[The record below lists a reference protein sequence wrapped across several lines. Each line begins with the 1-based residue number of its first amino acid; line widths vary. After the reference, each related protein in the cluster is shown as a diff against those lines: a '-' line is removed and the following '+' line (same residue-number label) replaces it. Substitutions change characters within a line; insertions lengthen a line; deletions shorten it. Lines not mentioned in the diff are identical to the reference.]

1 MSDLSAKSLS
11 IETWPQ
17 FERLIAAH
25 GGVWGG
31 CWCMAFHPPRGNPP
45 YTAEENRAAKQER
58 VRSGDAHASL
68 VFDGGDCVGW
78 CQYGPTA
85 ELPRIKHRR
94 TYEAGW
100 SALPDWRI
108 TCFFVAKT
116 QRRTGVASVALAG
129 ALDAIRLAGGGRVE
143 SYPEDVTGR
152 KVSNGF
158 LYNATVSLFEAHGF
172 ERARQLGKHH
182 WVVTKDLTS
191 KGG

>member
-1 MSDLSAKSLS
+1 MADLVSRPLS
-11 IETWPQ
+11 VETWPL
-17 FERLIAAH
+17 FERLTEAH

-58 VRSGDAHASL
+58 VQSGDAHASL
-68 VFDGGDCVGW
+68 VLDGDDCVGW

-85 ELPRIKHRR
+85 ELPRIKHKRK
-94 TYEAGW
+94 YEAGL

-108 TCFFVAKT
+108 TCFFAAKT
-116 QRRTGVASVALAG
+116 HRRAGVASVALGG
-129 ALDAIRLAGGGRVE
+129 ALADIQRAGGGRVE

-152 KVSNGF
+152 KMSNGF

-172 ERARQLGKHH
+172 ERTRQLGKHH
-182 WVVTKDLTS
+182 WVVTKIVPS
-191 KGG
+191 EGG